1 MTYLLLNTNGMR
13 KNGGFRLRC
22 RHCSPPK
29 LHSLMK
35 TKLFYIVR
43 FMMLPILLLG
53 LGSMHAQVLNAPV
66 AAPNQTPPPGAT
78 PWNRACA
85 SASFNDYWVQFTW
98 NPPLVNTDN
107 EFILELSDATGD
119 FSSPVE
125 LARDGSKNLVFDFY
139 MQFAV
144 PTDTR
149 GENYRLRVRSTSPAV
164 TGPASDPY
172 PMYYIGVNS
181 GLTIRPQGQAD
192 FGDGT
197 AEVCDGNSITLEVY
211 GLANADTF
219 QYNWYRSGTPLS
231 EKSESITVTASGMYN
246 VEIDYG
252 ACSGSGNTLS
262 NIIDVTTGT
271 SLGVAINPPAKT
283 DLCSGETMP
292 LEANINNPSLTY
304 TWYQNGAVIPSS
316 NNYIYTVDASSPG
329 FEGDYEVEI
338 FGPGACIERS
348 AAVTFTNAG
357 NFTVTRDNGANIVLL
372 PGQNSTLSV
381 STDASSPTY
390 QWYKDGSPVAGATSA
405 SLVVSDTE
413 TGTYFARVTL
423 SGGACTSTS
432 LDSESTVVVTPAS
445 FELIVDY
452 ATSYVACENTSIAL
466 EVTTINAVDAG
477 GNKTD
482 VTTAIQNDF
491 SYQWKL
497 NGANVAGATSS
508 SISLTDPT
516 ENGTYNVDGTISTYS
531 STSNN
536 LTVELLV
543 NETLTINSTGLVSCG
558 PAEPITISTTTDLN
572 GETFIWYR
580 NGTDLGVTTADLTVT
595 QEGMYQLVLMRNGC
609 PLRSNEIDINP
620 LDENLITLDPSADV
634 VFPEGGSRTVSA
646 SGGSSY
652 RWLDSNN
659 VEMSTASSMTFTQE
673 GNFVL
678 IATIGNCEIMRNVSV
693 TYLDTFKVPNVIT
706 VNGDGVNDQWII
718 PNSYSNKADVNVIIY
733 NEKGVEIV
741 NEFNYQNN
749 WPSSSA
755 AFTKQNMVFFYKI
768 RNASEVLK
776 QGTITVIR

>member
-1 MTYLLLNTNGMR
+1 
-13 KNGGFRLRC
+13 
-22 RHCSPPK
+22 
-29 LHSLMK
+29 MK

-43 FMMLPILLLG
+43 ILMLPIFLLG
-53 LGSMHAQVLNAPV
+53 LGSVHAQVLNAPV
-66 AAPNQTPPPGAT
+66 AAPNQTPPAGAT

-85 SASFNDYWVQFTW
+85 SDSFNDYWVQFTW
-98 NPPLVNTDN
+98 NPPLVNSDN
-107 EFILELSDATGD
+107 EFVLELSDATGD

-125 LARDGSKNLVFDFY
+125 LARDGTKNVVFDFY
-139 MQFAV
+139 MQFTV

-164 TGPASDPY
+164 TGPPSDPY
-172 PMYYIGVNS
+172 PMYYIGVNT
-181 GLTIRPQGQAD
+181 GLTIRQQGQAD

-231 EKSESITVTASGMYN
+231 EKSESITVSASGMYN

-262 NIIDVTTGT
+262 NLIDVTSGT

-304 TWYQNGAVIPSS
+304 TWYQNGTIIPSS

-338 FGPGACIERS
+338 FGPGACLERS
-348 AAVTFTNAG
+348 AAVTITNAG
-357 NFTVTRDNGANIVLL
+357 DFTVTRDNAANIVLL

-381 STDASSPTY
+381 STDASTPTY

-423 SGGACTSTS
+423 SGGACASTS

-445 FELIVDY
+445 FELVIDY
-452 ATSYVACENTSIAL
+452 AGSYVACENTSIAL

-482 VTTAIQNDF
+482 VTTAIENDF
-491 SYQWKL
+491 AYQWKL
-497 NGANVAGATSS
+497 NGANVAGETGS

-516 ENGTYNVDGTISTYS
+516 ENGNYTLDGTISTYS

-536 LTVELLV
+536 LSVELLV
-543 NETLTINSTGLVSCG
+543 NETLTISSTGLVSCG
-558 PAEPITISTTTDLN
+558 PAEPVTISTTTDLS
-572 GETFIWYR
+572 GETFTWYR
-580 NGTDLGVTTADLTVT
+580 NGTDLGVTTADLTVID
-595 QEGMYQLVLMRNGC
+595 QGMYQLVLMRNGC
-609 PLRSNEIDINP
+609 PLRSNEINITP
-620 LDENLITLDPSADV
+620 FDENLITLDPSADI
-634 VFPEGGSRTVSA
+634 VFPEGGSRTISA
-646 SGGSSY
+646 SGGTSY
-652 RWLDSNN
+652 SWLDSNN
-659 VEMSTASSMTFTQE
+659 IEMSTGSSMTFTEE
-673 GNFVL
+673 GDYVL
-678 IATIGNCEIMRNVSV
+678 IATIGNCQVIRNVSV

-718 PNSYSNKADVNVIIY
+718 PNTYSNKADVNVIIY
-733 NEKGVEIV
+733 NEKGVEII

-755 AFTKQNMVFFYKI
+755 AFTRQNMVFFYKI